1 MISLQ
6 QSAIQMQLR
15 LTRLYMYIYMHPLL
29 FFFFK
34 HKPEVFEIKKKGSTL
49 EYIRAYSNRSGAR

>member
-1 MISLQ
+1 
-6 QSAIQMQLR
+6 
-15 LTRLYMYIYMHPLL
+15 MYIYMHPLL

-34 HKPEVFEIKKKGSTL
+34 HKPEVFEIKKKESTL